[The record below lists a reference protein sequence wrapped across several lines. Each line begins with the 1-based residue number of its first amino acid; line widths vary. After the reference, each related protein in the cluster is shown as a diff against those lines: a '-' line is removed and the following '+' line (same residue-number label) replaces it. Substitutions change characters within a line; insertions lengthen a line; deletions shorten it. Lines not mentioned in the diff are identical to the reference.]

1 VIGAPGGIARSYQ
14 WLDYFGDGA
23 PGIVAEQADRWYFK
37 TNLGNARFGPPHL
50 IAEKPSFAG
59 VSTAGLEFQD
69 LGADGGKQLVS
80 LWAEP
85 RGYFELA
92 DDNRWLPFREF
103 AKFVNIDLRDSN
115 TKLIDLNGD
124 GAPDLLISEEFVF
137 RWHPSL
143 GRRGYDA
150 AQFTEKPFDEESGP
164 AVLFGDGTQT
174 VMIADM
180 NGDGIADVVRVRN
193 GEVCY
198 WPNLG
203 YGRFGAKVSMR
214 DAPHFDLPDRF
225 DPTKVQ
231 FADVSGTGA
240 ADIVYTGRGSFV
252 AWINLA
258 GNAWSAPQSI
268 DPFPGT
274 ELPNRIFTLDILG
287 NGTASLVW
295 SSELPANGTA
305 PLRYVDLMG
314 GKKPYVLSGY
324 QNNFGTTVTLSY
336 TSSAHFALL
345 DRRDGQPWATKLP
358 FPTHCVSRVETTDS
372 VTGTRFVRR
381 YRYRHGYYDH
391 VEREFR
397 GFGMVEETDSESFDQ
412 FQASG
417 ASNVVNQA
425 VFQAP
430 VRTRTWFHTGAYLR
444 GRSILRQF
452 AHDYYVGASNPEFV
466 PPDATIDTTAL
477 GIVAVSADEVRE
489 AARACKGM
497 ALREEVYADDGS
509 PLAAIPYSIKERT
522 TYVRM
527 LQPQLTNRYAVFL
540 AHESETLTYHYE
552 RNPSDPRVA
561 HEINTV
567 VDAFGQV
574 VERASIVYARRN
586 PDPALPPEVG
596 ATQELRATYRVNG
609 FTQDV
614 IADSVY
620 RPRVLCEIHAF
631 ELTGA
636 QPSGECF
643 SLTEIHGFFQT
654 AASLSFEGQP
664 HPGMVEKRLI
674 RHERTLFA
682 ADADPNTPLS
692 LKSIGSH
699 GLIYET
705 YRLAF
710 TPSLLTTLY
719 AGKVTA
725 PMLAEGGYLTGDSYI
740 GSGIFPASDPAGR
753 LWSRAGQT
761 QYPVNPGQSFFLPS
775 AYLDAFG
782 NQTKVH
788 YYSVYNLLVDQV
800 TDPLGNVT
808 AVDKFD
814 FRFLLAQASTDLNG
828 NHSEVSFDIFGLVVG
843 VAVEGKGADAD
854 NLTGFQPDLSPA
866 QMDAFLQNPAAN
878 GAALLANAT
887 ARYVYSFASLPAVAA
902 TIQRETHAA
911 AALETTMPSKLQFA
925 FEYFDGAGRSAMKK
939 MQTEPGRANQV
950 TINANGTFSLTVLDT
965 TPNLRWIGTGRT
977 VVNNKNKALVQIDCM
992 GKRIPDAASRL
1003 QAPST
1008 AFQTAGAVRP

>member
-1 VIGAPGGIARSYQ
+1 M
-14 WLDYFGDGA
+14 
-23 PGIVAEQADRWYFK
+23 
-37 TNLGNARFGPPHL
+37 
-50 IAEKPSFAG
+50 
-59 VSTAGLEFQD
+59 
-69 LGADGGKQLVS
+69 
-80 LWAEP
+80 
-85 RGYFELA
+85 
-92 DDNRWLPFREF
+92 
-103 AKFVNIDLRDSN
+103 
-115 TKLIDLNGD
+115 
-124 GAPDLLISEEFVF
+124 F

-477 GIVAVSADEVRE
+477 GIVAVSADELRE

-843 VAVEGKGADAD
+843 FALEGKGAEAD
-854 NLTGFQPDLSPA
+854 NLAGFQPDLS
-866 QMDAFLQNPAAN
+866 QTQIDAFMQNPAAN

-911 AALETTMPSKLQFA
+911 AVLTTGTPSKLQFA
-925 FEYFDGAGRSAMKK
+925 FEYSDGAGRIAMKK
-939 MQTEPGRANQV
+939 VQTEPGRANQV
-950 TINANGTFSLTVLDT
+950 TVKANGTFTLTVLDT
-965 TPNLRWIGTGRT
+965 TWNLRWIGTRPHRRQQQKRNPVMQHEPHCFLPRPPSTRPIGSSSRPAGSRRSFTMTRSAGRSAPTPPDGSFAT
-977 VVNNKNKALVQIDCM
+977 VSSTRGAHAACM
-992 GKRIPDAASRL
+992 TGNDNVLDSTWYAWRASAAPWGTAAEQTAAQNTKIHNERHRRRAPASRC
-1003 QAPST
+1003 A
-1008 AFQTAGAVRP
+1008 RPRCLCDRRQQIRRSQHRRDRRGILSDPYQPRHRR